1 MIEFDKN
8 LTATVRHIEAGVEV
22 VKASTT
28 AKIGKNAIRFDNCAQ
43 GMALDVQLS
52 NDAIEDFSSL
62 GSRPSRNLLD
72 TKSGISYIKFLNADG
87 AERARYGWVLDLP
100 PGDYRAHAEDINYT
114 SGYIEVLIV
123 NAENNQMVSDA
134 IYLANGTTVAADR
147 GAFTLAEGQRAL
159 LLDYTSTHTQEQA
172 EKLLYEDV
180 NLQVEAGS
188 LATVYEPY
196 GDVPGGE
203 VRQYGKNLF
212 DYKQVLL
219 MPYYWNSTTG
229 KLTTSNNY
237 SCSMLIPCTHLRGK
251 TITQNEAIYDV
262 ASGSSAGV
270 VFYTTNAPDAFI
282 KGAGGNGHT
291 YTVPMDAEYMGITV
305 PRAFADGTGV
315 QIELGDTETA
325 FEFYKDPII
334 AKATKSGAVNGLVTN
349 ATNTLFVAG
358 AGDVDITIE
367 ASYTIE
373 SAGESYFSQD
383 DLKSITLER
392 LGESKFFGFGVC
404 QKANIKLLDRGFE
417 KSFTTSDKFNISF
430 DGLKISPQLRVSE
443 VHRDETTGELSI
455 TVYDALKAANDCV
468 VNDINLTTPYNLA
481 DVARVIASKIK
492 VGIVIPALD
501 EFNLSFEN
509 GANFDGAET
518 LREVLNAIAEATQT
532 MYFINR
538 NNELVFKRLSAE
550 AKQDLLYITAEDYF
564 SFDNSTNR
572 RLTAIVSATEL
583 GDNYEA
589 HTGQIGTTQYVR
601 NNPFWELREDLPQLV
616 DKAIEVMGNFTI
628 PQFECSWRGNYL
640 LEPGD
645 WISVGSIHNQI
656 YALYIN
662 DSLEYDGGLSAKT
675 YWEYTDE
682 EAEHSNPTNLGEAL
696 KQTYAKVDKA
706 NKQIDIVV
714 SEIASNDEEISQLQ
728 MTTGTI
734 ELSVSSLQETTT
746 DAIDGINSEL
756 AQLNE
761 KASLSVKKDEI
772 EMIVQSQISNG
783 VASVETTTGFRF
795 DDEGLTISKSNS
807 DISTTITED
816 GMQVEDGNKK
826 LLIANHEG
834 VKAEDLHATTYLI
847 VGKYSRFEDYGSS
860 KRTACFW
867 IGG

>member
-22 VKASTT
+22 INASTT
-28 AKIGKNAIRFDNCAQ
+28 AKIEKNAMRFDNCAQ
-43 GMALDVQLS
+43 GMELDVQLS
-52 NDAIEDFSSL
+52 NDAIDDFSNL
-62 GSRPSRNLLD
+62 GTRASRNIFD
-72 TKSGISYIKFLNADG
+72 DKSGLAPITFTTNTGSVRTRF
-87 AERARYGWVLDLP
+87 GWVINDVA
-100 PGDYRAHAEDINYT
+100 PGAYVIH
-114 SGYIEVLIV
+114 IEIV
-123 NAENNQMVSDA
+123 NAESASMNLYVVDENNVAIDA
-134 IYLANGTTVAADR
+134 GVAVISLGTPSTSASFTV
-147 GAFTLAEGQRAL
+147 AEGQHIAL
-159 LLDYTSTHTQEQA
+159 ALSGTTYTQETA
-172 EKLLYEDV
+172 E
-180 NLQVEAGS
+180 NLFYNNWNTQIEAGTI
-188 LATVYEPY
+188 ATPYEPF
-196 GDVPGGE
+196 GE
-203 VRQYGKNLF
+203 VQLNADVYHYGKNIF
-212 DYKQVLL
+212 DCSKFKFVNQ
-219 MPYYWNSTTG
+219 YWTLATG
-229 KLTTSNNY
+229 KLTSSSGY
-237 SCSMLIPCTHLRGK
+237 SASFPLIPVEHLQGK
-251 TITQNEAIYDV
+251 TITLNEPLSSITTY
-262 ASGSSAGV
+262 ASGGT
-270 VFYTTNAPDAFI
+270 VFFSDNTLDGFI
-282 KGAGGNGHT
+282 AGAGSIEGTHT
-291 YTVPMDAEYMGITV
+291 IPANAKWMGITI
-305 PRAFADGTGV
+305 PRAFADGTAI

-325 FEFYKDPII
+325 FEPYQTPAIG
-334 AKATKSGAVNGLVTN
+334 KATKSGAVNGLVTHAN
-349 ATNTLFVAG
+349 NTLLTPNT
-358 AGDVDITIE
+358 GDVDITIE

-373 SAGESYFSQD
+373 SVGDSYASQD
-383 DLKSITLER
+383 YLKSITLER
-392 LGESKFFGFGVC
+392 IGESKFFGFGVC
-404 QKANIKLLDRGFE
+404 QKANIKLLDREYE

-468 VNDINLTTPYNLA
+468 VNDINLTPPYTLA

-501 EFNLSFEN
+501 EFNLSFAN

-532 MYFINR
+532 MYYINR

-550 AKQDLLYITAEDYF
+550 IKANLYITDEDYF

-589 HTGQIGTTQYVR
+589 HTGQIGTTQHVR

-645 WISVGSIHNQI
+645 QISMNSIHNHI
-656 YALYIN
+656 DAFYIN
-662 DSLEYDGGLSAKT
+662 DTLEYDGGLSAKT

-682 EAEHSNPTNLGEAL
+682 DAEHSNPTNLGEAL

-706 NKQIDIVV
+706 NKQIDVVV
-714 SEIASNDEEISQLQ
+714 SEIASNDEDISQLQ

-746 DAIDGINSEL
+746 DAFDGINKEL

-783 VASVETTTGFRF
+783 VASVETSTGFRF
-795 DDEGLTISKSNS
+795 DDEGLTISKSQS
-807 DISTTITED
+807 DITTTITED
-816 GMQVEDGNKK
+816 GMKIENGNKK
-826 LLIANHEG
+826 LLVANHEG

-847 VGKYSRFEDYGSS
+847 VGKYSRFENYGSQ